1 MNGKP
6 PMSNFST
13 IGSSMS
19 SGRKR
24 RASATF
30 ARTSCAATSM
40 SLSSSNSTVTI
51 ENPSMLAEV
60 SWRIPPIVLIC
71 SSIGSVTSWSMTSGL
86 APTSTV
92 WTVTIGN
99 STSGKASTPIRVKAS
114 QPKTTRAAISVRVVT
129 GRRIEVSESHMAA
142 ISRARRRG
150 PGRTAGWGAAREARP
165 ARPPSARAC
174 R

>member
-1 MNGKP
+1 
-6 PMSNFST
+6 MSNFST

-24 RASATF
+24 RASATL
-30 ARTSCAATSM
+30 ARTSWAATSM

-71 SSIGSVTSWSMTSGL
+71 SSITSVTSWSMTSGL
-86 APTSTV
+86 APTRTV

-99 STSGKASTPIRVKAS
+99 STSGKASTPIREKAS
-114 QPKTTRAAISVRVVT
+114 QPKTTSAAISVRVVT
-129 GRRIEVSESHMAA
+129 GRRMEVSEIHMAA
-142 ISRARRRG
+142 TSRSRRPASSRPAAAGAEAGAGRARR
-150 PGRTAGWGAAREARP
+150 
-165 ARPPSARAC
+165 PSGRAC